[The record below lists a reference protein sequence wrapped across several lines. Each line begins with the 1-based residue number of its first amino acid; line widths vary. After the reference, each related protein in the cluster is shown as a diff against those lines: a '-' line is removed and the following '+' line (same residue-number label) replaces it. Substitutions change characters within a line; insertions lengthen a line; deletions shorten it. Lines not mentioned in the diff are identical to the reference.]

1 MKFIF
6 IFFNL
11 IFISNSIFAQPSN
24 EAIVPPIQFPE
35 QKIEETV
42 QKSELEKGISN
53 AEKIKEI
60 NLENQMQMIL
70 SNKTPENDAMKNLK
84 TELETKKSKSS
95 EKIKTKESDYDFLK
109 EDTPKNKSGSDLLKF
124 FTLAICFISIIAV
137 CGYFLVKMKK
147 RGSFA
152 LTRPDKIM
160 DVVSS
165 LSISPK
171 RQVLILRIRDQEIV
185 VSNTEAGINFLTE
198 ISGNSGYQSKQIT
211 EKKPNLISDKMTFSK
226 SDRSFVEKPELR
238 KEIVTNNSDKVA
250 EKKSDILLKALKS
263 LNANSL
269 TQKLKNSEE
278 KNGEKIG
285 DENKPGNFPKYLA
298 NQFEAESKK
307 DLKKKE
313 EDGDSV
319 ENVTNLIREKLRSM
333 KPLN

>member
-1 MKFIF
+1 MKILF

-11 IFISNSIFAQPSN
+11 ILVGSNVFAQSSN

-35 QKIEETV
+35 QKIEDTV
-42 QKSELEKGISN
+42 QKSEQEKGFSN
-53 AEKIKEI
+53 SEKLKEI

-70 SNKTPENDAMKNLK
+70 SNKIPENEAIKNLK
-84 TELETKKSKSS
+84 TEIETKKSKTS

-124 FTLAICFISIIAV
+124 FTLAICFTSIIAV

-147 RGSFA
+147 RGAFA
-152 LTRPDKIM
+152 MTRPDKIM

-198 ISGNSGYQSKQIT
+198 ISGNSGYQSKQIV

-226 SDRSFVEKPELR
+226 SDRSFIEKPEPR
-238 KEIVTNNSDKVA
+238 KENVINNSDKVA

-263 LNANSL
+263 LNTNSL

-278 KNGEKIG
+278 KNGE
-285 DENKPGNFPKYLA
+285 ENKPGNFPKYLA
-298 NQFEAESKK
+298 SQFEAESKK